1 MFYAQNK
8 FAINLTV
15 HKSTSNQ
22 FERDIDCNFV
32 PIFENDLQID
42 FKVHIAP

>member
-1 MFYAQNK
+1 MFYTQTK
-8 FAINLTV
+8 LDLNLTV

-22 FERDIDCNFV
+22 FEGNIHCNFV
-32 PIFENDLQID
+32 PIFKNDLQID